1 MQSPL
6 FLFADDAKVFH
17 TIQSEDDYL
26 KLQQDLDNL
35 FSWSCKWQ
43 LSFNVDKCKVLHIG
57 SNQHNRQNGLG
68 GDFIVVSDVERD
80 LGTYLD

>member
-6 FLFADDAKVFH
+6 VLFADDAKVYR

-35 FSWSCKWQ
+35 FRSYEWQ
-43 LSFNVDKCKVLHIG
+43 LSFNVDKCNIL
-57 SNQHNRQNGLG
+57 SNQHNKQYRLG
-68 GDFIVVSDVERD
+68 GDFIVVSDVERP
-80 LGTYLD
+80 